1 MIASEVMDLVA
12 PLLNDTALSIFT
24 YTAQIPYLNIA
35 LQELQ
40 EELELNNVPITNKK
54 AANITINAGVEG
66 IGGGGSNPSLP
77 VGLIEPIEL
86 YERTVGS
93 TYSFIQMTKCDF
105 LPVNQVPTA
114 FLMFWQWAGDVI
126 NFIPGGATGAV
137 EVQIHYMRDIF
148 QNIANS
154 TDAIDYNRA
163 KTFLMYRTAAL
174 CAEFIGENKE
184 RSDEL
189 NGFAGLALQRT
200 LGIATKGRQSIFTR
214 RRPFMAGWR
223 ARRII

>member
-35 LQELQ
+35 LGELQ

-77 VGLIEPIEL
+77 VALIEPIEL

-93 TYSFIQMTKCDF
+93 QYSFILMAKCDF

-200 LGIATKGRQSIFTR
+200 LGIATKGRQSINTR